1 MKKAEPDSHQKRS
14 WGAVIPAGWALLLV
28 LVVLTMSSGC
38 ATRLLAGNTDTEI
51 PEYNEPDM
59 NAASYGFMSDA
70 NPEDMAGLPYS
81 APVAEITPVKSEI
94 VTEVAPVM
102 TPDPY
107 PILHGRRINESR
119 QYRFLDR
126 QPEFTK
132 SYIFRGNATGLLI
145 NVAQGPLYIVY
156 TVTPQNDCMA
166 NRGSCRGDLE
176 KPVQRPYL
184 TITVRDN
191 LTQEVLAEDGYGG
204 VYSWNTGNYQVSIE
218 SEEGSYTSE
227 TSPRHIVLYREGQFH
242 ITMEGNYLDIDLSII
257 TGASPDPLEVST
269 EKQSG
274 QLPSSSP
281 TPSTPEEE
289 EWG

>member
-1 MKKAEPDSHQKRS
+1 MKKPEPDSRQKRS
-14 WGAVIPAGWALLLV
+14 WGAVIPAGAALLLV
-28 LVVLTMSSGC
+28 LALLTTSSGC
-38 ATRLLAGNTDTEI
+38 VGKLLAGNSDPEI
-51 PEYNEPDM
+51 AGFDEPDLDP
-59 NAASYGFMSDA
+59 ASSGIMSGA
-70 NPEDMAGLPYS
+70 SPEDMAGLS
-81 APVAEITPVKSEI
+81 SSVPVAEITPVKSEI
-94 VTEVAPVM
+94 VTEVAPVV

-107 PILHGRRINESR
+107 PILHGRRINETR

-132 SYIFRGNATGLLI
+132 SYTFRGNATGLLI

-156 TVTPQNDCMA
+156 TVKPQNDCMA

-191 LTQEVLAEDGYGG
+191 QTQEILAEDGYGG
-204 VYSWNTGNYQVSIE
+204 VYSWNTGNYEVTIE
-218 SEEGSYTSE
+218 SEEGSFNSE
-227 TSPRHIVLYREGQFH
+227 TSPRHIILYREGQFH

-269 EKQSG
+269 DKSSG
-274 QLPSSSP
+274 LSP
-281 TPSTPEEE
+281 ASTPAPEIPEEE
-289 EWG
+289 EWW

>member
-1 MKKAEPDSHQKRS
+1 MKKPEPDSHQKRS
-14 WGAVIPAGWALLLV
+14 GGAVMPAGVALLLV
-28 LVVLTMSSGC
+28 LVVLALSSGC
-38 ATRLLAGNTDTEI
+38 VSKLLAGNTETEM
-51 PEYNEPDM
+51 PGYDEPDLPP
-59 NAASYGFMSDA
+59 ASSGFMSGA

-94 VTEVAPVM
+94 VMEVAPVV

-107 PILHGRRINESR
+107 PILHGTRINETR

-126 QPEFTK
+126 QPDFTK
-132 SYIFRGNATGLLI
+132 SYIFRGNATGLLV
-145 NVAQGPLYIVY
+145 NVAQAPLYIVY
-156 TVTPQNDCMA
+156 IVKPQNDCMA

-204 VYSWNTGNYQVSIE
+204 VYSWNTGNYQFSIE
-218 SEEGSYTSE
+218 SEEGSFQSE

-274 QLPSSSP
+274 QSPFSSP

-289 EWG
+289 EWW